1 MDRAEPTAKP
11 VLELTG
17 ITKEFPGV
25 RALDNVDLELLKGEV
40 HGLVGENGAGK
51 STLMKIL
58 SGVYQPDSGEIL
70 LKGESVCFRNPHEA
84 QDAGIS
90 IIFQEFS
97 LIRNFDVADNVF
109 LNREPTRFFGHLDKR
124 AARARTRELLQELG
138 IELDVDTKIEELSVV
153 QQQVVEI
160 VKALSVTASVLI
172 MDEPSAALTDREL
185 GKLFEIIRSLKAR
198 GVTVIYISHMLDE
211 IFEIADRVTV
221 LKDGK
226 VMGTRPRE
234 GLTKDELIPMMVGR
248 KIEDYFPGL
257 SPSPPGDGER
267 PMLLEVRNLSKGD
280 RLKDVSLSLYAGEI
294 LGVAGMVGSG
304 RNLLARCILGIERH
318 DGGEIHLRGRAREIR
333 SIYDAI
339 ASGFGY
345 ITDDRKNLGILG
357 PMSVKENV
365 TIASLMR
372 YLRFGFLRRR
382 QEAEDTR
389 AQVDLLNIR
398 TPGITQEVENLSGG
412 NQQKVLISRWL
423 LREPEIFVFSEP
435 TRGIDVGAKAE
446 IYRIMR
452 EVVSAGKSIIMISSE
467 LPEIIGMSDRILVM
481 RSGRIEG
488 TIDQHEARATEEQI
502 MSLAV
507 GHTFSLHGGSGRKG
521 GGSS

>member
-1 MDRAEPTAKP
+1 MEEMQT
-11 VLELTG
+11 VLTLSG
-17 ITKEFPGV
+17 ITKLFPGV
-25 RALDNVDLELLKGEV
+25 KALDNVDLELFKGEV

-58 SGVYQPDSGEIL
+58 SGVYPPEAGRIL
-70 LKGESVCFRNPHEA
+70 LNGSPVVFRNPHEA
-84 QDAGIS
+84 QGAGIS

-97 LIRNFDVADNVF
+97 LIRSFDVTENVF
-109 LNREPTRFFGHLDKR
+109 LNREPAGLLGHLDKR
-124 AARARTRELLQELG
+124 SARARTRALLRELD
-138 IELDVDTKIEELSVV
+138 IDLDVDTKIEALSVV

-185 GKLFEIIRSLKAR
+185 ARLFDIIRSLKAR

-211 IFEIADRVTV
+211 VFEIADRVTV
-221 LKDGK
+221 LKDGR
-226 VMGTRPRE
+226 VMATRLRE
-234 GLTKDELIPMMVGR
+234 GLTKDQLIPLMVGR
-248 KIEDYFPGL
+248 RIEHYFPELAPTPAASSGR
-257 SPSPPGDGER
+257 PPV
-267 PMLLEVRNLSKGD
+267 LEVNDLSSKG
-280 RLKDVSLSLYAGEI
+280 RLTDISFSLYAGEI

-304 RNLLARCILGIERH
+304 RNRLARSILGIEPH
-318 DGGEIHLRGRAREIR
+318 DGGEIHRRGRVREIR
-333 SIYDAI
+333 SIHDAI

-357 PMSVKENV
+357 PMTVKENL
-365 TIASLMR
+365 TIASLGR

-382 QEAEDTR
+382 QESDDAR
-389 AQVDLLNIR
+389 RQVERLDIK
-398 TPGITQEVENLSGG
+398 TPGISQEIEHLSGG
-412 NQQKVLISRWL
+412 NQQKVLIARWL

-452 EVVSAGKSIIMISSE
+452 EVVSAGKAIIMISSE

-481 RSGRIEG
+481 RNGCIEG
-488 TIDQHEARATEEQI
+488 VIDQHERRATEEEI

-507 GHTFSLHGGSGRKG
+507 GHTYSIPARGGRG
-521 GGSS
+521 